1 MTRPSTARLL
11 GAVFVVVAVAL
22 LVLGVV
28 KLLDDGGG
36 DSTASNPS
44 VAAAVRAATPA
55 TAPFPGLTRT
65 RVAVG
70 TKVLDVVVADSE
82 TERET
87 GLRRRSDLGPYGG
100 MLFVFPSPTTV
111 GFTMS
116 TVPVPLDI
124 AFYDASGAVVDRL
137 HMKPCPGTDAT
148 CPVYRARAPF
158 SYALETVGG
167 AAPAGRLQGV
177 PAAQG

>member
-1 MTRPSTARLL
+1 MRRAAAAL
-11 GAVFVVVAVAL
+11 AVVAAAL
-22 LVLGVV
+22 
-28 KLLDDGGG
+28 
-36 DSTASNPS
+36 ASPAPAFAARS
-44 VAAAVRAATPA
+44 IGAAVRAARPA
-55 TAPFPGLTRT
+55 SAPFAALRATDVHVGSRP
-65 RVAVG
+65 VAV
-70 TKVLDVVVADSE
+70 VLAR
-82 TERET
+82 TEAERQA
-87 GLRRRSDLGPYGG
+87 GLRRRSTLGPYGG

-137 HMKPCPGTDAT
+137 HMKPCSGTDAT

-177 PAAQG
+177 PAARG